1 MNVRSRARGGRG
13 IAVASPLLA
22 LVAVVALSN
31 CSPAD
36 QETDLAHPATT
47 GETTTATDPGHEKGQ
62 GSTGLPRSEPAW
74 LDVPAIDARS
84 SLIPLGLNPDR
95 TVAVPPVHE
104 PMQAGWYRYS
114 PTPGEP
120 GPAVI
125 LGHVNGDGK
134 DGIFVRLH
142 ELKRGD
148 EIRVGR
154 EDGTV
159 ARFTVKR
166 MAQVPKDRFPTED
179 VYGDTAGPELRL
191 ITCGGP
197 FDETARSYRD
207 NIIAFA
213 TFTGVG

>member
-1 MNVRSRARGGRG
+1 M
-13 IAVASPLLA
+13 ASPLLA
-22 LVAVVALSN
+22 LVAVVALSS

-36 QETDLAHPATT
+36 QEIDLAPQHPATT
-47 GETTTATDPGHEKGQ
+47 GETTTTTDSGRAPGHEMGQ

-74 LDVPAIDARS
+74 LDVPAIDAHS
-84 SLIPLGLNPDR
+84 SLVPLGLNPDR

-114 PTPGEP
+114 PTPGER

-125 LGHVNGDGK
+125 LGHVNGDGR
-134 DGIFVRLH
+134 DGIFVRLR
-142 ELKRGD
+142 ELERGD

-166 MAQVPKDRFPTED
+166 MAQVPKDRFPTDD

-197 FDETARSYRD
+197 FDETAHSYRD

-213 TFTGVG
+213 TFTGVGKPTR